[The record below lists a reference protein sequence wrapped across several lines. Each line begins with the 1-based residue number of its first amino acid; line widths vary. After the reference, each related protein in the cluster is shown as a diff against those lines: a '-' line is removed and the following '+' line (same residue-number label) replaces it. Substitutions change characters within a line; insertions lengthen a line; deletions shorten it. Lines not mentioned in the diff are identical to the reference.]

1 MPAASAPSINR
12 PRTPTGASG
21 RREQTF
27 DRGVLE
33 FAPRLRAF
41 IRRRVRND
49 SVADDLAQETLIKAY
64 RSIKQFRGEAKFF
77 TWLYKIAYHCFLAHK
92 RSRKPE
98 QPLEEGHE
106 ERHGDHPEQAGN
118 PADLHRDFARA
129 LLQFPPEQRMALHL
143 HLQREFTHQE
153 IADLMECPLG
163 TVKSHILRGRERLQQ
178 MLAGW
183 DTGVTI

>member
-1 MPAASAPSINR
+1 MPVED
-12 PRTPTGASG
+12 GALIA
-21 RREQTF
+21 RVREQG
-27 DRGVLE
+27 DQ
-33 FAPRLRAF
+33 RAF
-41 IRRRVRND
+41 AELVKRYQSQLRYSLRQLTGWD
-49 SVADDLAQETLIKAY
+49 AALADDLAQETLIKAY
-64 RSIKQFRGEAKFF
+64 RSINQFRGEAKFF

-98 QPLEEGHE
+98 EPLEEGHE
-106 ERHGDHPEQAGN
+106 ERHGQDQERAGN

-129 LLQFPPEQRMALHL
+129 LVQFPPEQRMALHL

-183 DTGVTI
+183 NTGVTT

>member
-1 MPAASAPSINR
+1 MSVED
-12 PRTPTGASG
+12 GALIA
-21 RREQTF
+21 RVREQG
-27 DRGVLE
+27 DQ
-33 FAPRLRAF
+33 RAF
-41 IRRRVRND
+41 AELVKRYQSQLRYSLRQLTGWD
-49 SVADDLAQETLIKAY
+49 AALADDLAQETLIKAY

-98 QPLEEGHE
+98 QALEEGHE
-106 ERHGDHPEQAGN
+106 ERQGDHPEQTGN

>member
-1 MPAASAPSINR
+1 MSVED
-12 PRTPTGASG
+12 GALIARVRDQG
-21 RREQTF
+21 DQ
-27 DRGVLE
+27 
-33 FAPRLRAF
+33 RAF
-41 IRRRVRND
+41 AELVKRYQSQLRYSLRQLTGWD
-49 SVADDLAQETLIKAY
+49 AALADDLAQETLIKAY
-64 RSIKQFRGEAKFF
+64 RSIKQYRGEAKFF

-106 ERHGDHPEQAGN
+106 ERHDEHPDRAGN

-183 DTGVTI
+183 DTGVTA

>member
-1 MPAASAPSINR
+1 MSVED
-12 PRTPTGASG
+12 GALIA
-21 RREQTF
+21 RVREQG
-27 DRGVLE
+27 DQ
-33 FAPRLRAF
+33 RAF
-41 IRRRVRND
+41 AELVKRYQSQLRYSLRQLTGWD
-49 SVADDLAQETLIKAY
+49 AALADDLAQETLIKAY
-64 RSIKQFRGEAKFF
+64 RSINQFRGEAKFF

-98 QPLEEGHE
+98 QPLAEGYEEQ
-106 ERHGDHPEQAGN
+106 HGEHPERAGN

-183 DTGVTI
+183 DTGATT

>member
-1 MPAASAPSINR
+1 MSVED
-12 PRTPTGASG
+12 GALIA
-21 RREQTF
+21 RVREQG
-27 DRGVLE
+27 DQ
-33 FAPRLRAF
+33 RAF
-41 IRRRVRND
+41 AELVKRYQSQLRYSLRQLTGWD
-49 SVADDLAQETLIKAY
+49 AALADDLAQETLIKAY

-98 QPLEEGHE
+98 QSLEEGDE

-143 HLQREFTHQE
+143 SLQREFTHQE

-183 DTGVTI
+183 DTGVTT